1 MIKTGAH
8 RVHPQDVEE
17 VIAELPGVREV
28 AVTGVDDAI
37 LGQVVAAFLVRDG
50 DVPNET
56 AVKAHCRQ
64 RLAGYKIPKQ
74 VAFVAELPRTAS
86 GKVRRA
92 ALTQRSEEHT
102 SELQSLIRSSYAGF
116 CLKKKTHIQRNK

>member
-28 AVTGVDDAI
+28 AVTGVDDAL

-56 AVKAHCRQ
+56 AVTAHCRQ

-74 VAFVAELPRTAS
+74 VAYVAELPTTPPGRS
-86 GKVRRA
+86 
-92 ALTQRSEEHT
+92 ALLGGGTERLSQSRSRGAP
-102 SELQSLIRSSYAGF
+102 QS
-116 CLKKKTHIQRNK
+116 

>member
-28 AVTGVDDAI
+28 AVTVVNDAL

-50 DVPNET
+50 DVTTET
-56 AVKAHCRQ
+56 TAKASCRQ
-64 RLAGYKIPKQ
+64 RLAGYKIQNQ
-74 VAFVAELPRTAS
+74 VAFVPYLP
-86 GKVRRA
+86 
-92 ALTQRSEEHT
+92 
-102 SELQSLIRSSYAGF
+102 SSAPDTVPRPP
-116 CLKKKTHIQRNK
+116 LPHITGSPAMTPPFRF

>member
-28 AVTGVDDAI
+28 AVTGVDDAL

-56 AVKAHCRQ
+56 
-64 RLAGYKIPKQ
+64 
-74 VAFVAELPRTAS
+74 
-86 GKVRRA
+86 
-92 ALTQRSEEHT
+92 RSEEHT
-102 SELQSLIRSSYAGF
+102 SELQSLMRISYAVI
-116 CLKKKTHIQRNK
+116 CLKKKIKYMHTVKRTCNTDYYKRQ